1 MKGERE
7 MNATYNIRML
17 RWTRHN
23 GNCLHVYCRLRDLG
37 VGKVWARRLAR
48 LWELAS
54 GWIIY

>member
-1 MKGERE
+1 